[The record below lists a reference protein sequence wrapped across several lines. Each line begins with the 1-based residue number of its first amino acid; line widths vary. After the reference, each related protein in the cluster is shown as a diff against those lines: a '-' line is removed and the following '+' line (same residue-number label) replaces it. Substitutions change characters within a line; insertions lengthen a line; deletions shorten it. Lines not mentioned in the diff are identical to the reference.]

1 MRRAGWDPH
10 GMIELMESIREQ
22 EKRDPSSVEIFFS
35 NHPSTKE
42 RLALLAGMLPSR
54 RSGTRDSRDFQKI
67 RARLGALPPARAMP
81 KK

>member
-1 MRRAGWDPH
+1 
-10 GMIELMESIREQ
+10 MESIREQ

-42 RLALLAGMLPSR
+42 RLALLAGVVPSR
-54 RSGTRDSRDFQKI
+54 RTGTRDSREFQKM
-67 RARLGALPPARAMP
+67 RARLRALPPARAMP